1 MNFGMITLNQN
12 IKTEQNMDTDMD
24 TDGFVIQRKTEHFYE
39 DIAND
44 IGLTHLTMINMIKDL
59 FQ

>member
-1 MNFGMITLNQN
+1 MITLNQN
-12 IKTEQNMDTDMD
+12 IGTEQNMDTDMD
-24 TDGFVIQRKTEHFYE
+24 TDSFVIHRKTENFYE

-44 IGLTHLTMINMIKDL
+44 IGLTHLTMIKMIKDL

>member
-1 MNFGMITLNQN
+1 MSLSWYVN
-12 IKTEQNMDTDMD
+12 IRTEQNMDTDMD
-24 TDGFVIQRKTEHFYE
+24 TDSFVIHRKTENFYE

-44 IGLTHLTMINMIKDL
+44 IGLTHLTMINMMKDL

>member
-1 MNFGMITLNQN
+1 MSLSWYVN
-12 IKTEQNMDTDMD
+12 IRTEQNMDTDMD
-24 TDGFVIQRKTEHFYE
+24 TDGFVIHRKTENFYE